1 MKSKIFV
8 GVEFII
14 FLLLLGAVII
24 YSQVLI
30 KKVIDRQAS
39 EALEL
44 QVVKEEQKTEV
55 VATSTNEKTFSTE
68 EKYQWLIQQESVSP
82 TATSTSEMRA
92 YLKQASASS
101 SSEKTMT
108 TEEKMKFLEQKN

>member
-1 MKSKIFV
+1 MKSKILV

-30 KKVIDRQAS
+30 KKVIDRQALD
-39 EALEL
+39 A
-44 QVVKEEQKTEV
+44 QQPQIVQEEQTKVT
-55 VATSTNEKTFSTE
+55 ATSTDEKTFSTE
-68 EKYQWLIQQESVSP
+68 EKYQWLKQHESVSP